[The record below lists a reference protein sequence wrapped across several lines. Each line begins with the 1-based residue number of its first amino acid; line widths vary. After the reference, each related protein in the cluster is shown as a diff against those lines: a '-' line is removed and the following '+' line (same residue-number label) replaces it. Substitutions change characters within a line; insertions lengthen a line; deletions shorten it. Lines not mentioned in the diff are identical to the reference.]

1 MRICIY
7 TNIHKHIHTY
17 IHRSNYTHIHA
28 YTLEYIHTHTKVF
41 IDNGEACAIGAPKW
55 DLLQTTK
62 KIRTNLL
69 LYLLFYICIYVGGK
83 RNFVLT
89 NVNNECQKRNQM
101 KLNE

>member
-62 KIRTNLL
+62 KNTYEFVVVLII
-69 LYLLFYICIYVGGK
+69 LYMYLRGWKKKFCVDK
-83 RNFVLT
+83 
-89 NVNNECQKRNQM
+89 CQQ
-101 KLNE
+101 